1 MKLSIKSKLAGA
13 FGIVLTLGA
22 IAGGVSYQQLAN
34 LDAVR
39 LGQEQLAIRV
49 DKVSQL
55 VADVQTS
62 ISYEKS
68 AIMATED
75 DDAAK
80 HAATA
85 IEMRNKALKLK
96 TDLNT
101 NITAAEKR
109 LLDAV
114 VPKLDKMV
122 ELQDQVLRNAKLN
135 SNSHAAQY
143 WHKQGAEAI
152 AGFMRAWDDVFTQ
165 VDAIRSEPATR
176 AAVSIQTTR
185 LYTRRLLMEVS
196 ESFSAGSLAELD
208 GFRTRAARTA
218 ELVRQETTKTVA
230 LVSGVDVSA
239 STLAP
244 ATDKLLEMVQKVQEI
259 VLEAGG
265 IKAIQI
271 STGEGR
277 RNFVE
282 LEAALDA
289 YSGHLTAVNAT
300 TSKSASDA
308 AAMAKTLLFSIIGA
322 SIVIGAVAA
331 FFLARSI
338 SQGLGE
344 AVRIARAVAVGNLD
358 ETVEVSSQDEIGDL
372 MKALETMVT
381 NLRGS
386 ADVADAISN
395 GDLTVN
401 ASRLSDEDRLG
412 IALEGMIA
420 KLRSIVSQAGSAAS
434 NVAAG
439 SQQLSAS
446 AEQMS
451 QGSTE
456 QAAATEEA
464 SSAMEE
470 MAANVKQ
477 TAENALVTEKIAAQS
492 AKDAEASGIAVGRAV
507 DAMQTIAAKINIVQ
521 EIARQTDLLA
531 LNAAV
536 EAARAGE
543 HGKGFA
549 VVASEVRKLAER
561 SQAAAAEI
569 GTLSGDTVKV
579 AQEAGAMLSRLVP
592 DIRKTAE
599 LVEEITAACREQDV
613 GASQINQSI
622 QQLDKVTQQNAAASE
637 QVSGT
642 SEELASQAEQLQST
656 ISFFRIE
663 AASGSRAERALSAS
677 HEPLDGAVT
686 QLRAKAAVMKAANR
700 PKAKAEARKPQAE
713 ARKVANGGFAFELD
727 GGGDATD
734 NDFKRS

>member
-1 MKLSIKSKLAGA
+1 MPDAVKKRSALKGIAAKITLVQLISSVTIAGCVGGVAIFGMFRLEANVESLYSNRVEAIQQLKQVSDAYGVDMVDASHKVRAGALSWSAGQETLASAATKIDREWKNYKSGSHSAVEVALADNVAAARSKAAAKIGELREIIRSQDMPRLESFIASELYATIDPISEAVGKLTEYQLGASRELRNQSVTLFDQLKLLMIALSIGITLLGLAITIMVA
-13 FGIVLTLGA
+13 LGIRRNLAAAL
-22 IAGGVSYQQLAN
+22 SLAN
-34 LDAVR
+34 
-39 LGQEQLAIRV
+39 
-49 DKVSQL
+49 K
-55 VADVQTS
+55 
-62 ISYEKS
+62 
-68 AIMATED
+68 
-75 DDAAK
+75 
-80 HAATA
+80 
-85 IEMRNKALKLK
+85 
-96 TDLNT
+96 
-101 NITAAEKR
+101 
-109 LLDAV
+109 
-114 VPKLDKMV
+114 
-122 ELQDQVLRNAKLN
+122 
-135 SNSHAAQY
+135 
-143 WHKQGAEAI
+143 
-152 AGFMRAWDDVFTQ
+152 
-165 VDAIRSEPATR
+165 
-176 AAVSIQTTR
+176 
-185 LYTRRLLMEVS
+185 
-196 ESFSAGSLAELD
+196 
-208 GFRTRAARTA
+208 
-218 ELVRQETTKTVA
+218 
-230 LVSGVDVSA
+230 
-239 STLAP
+239 
-244 ATDKLLEMVQKVQEI
+244 
-259 VLEAGG
+259 
-265 IKAIQI
+265 
-271 STGEGR
+271 
-277 RNFVE
+277 
-282 LEAALDA
+282 
-289 YSGHLTAVNAT
+289 
-300 TSKSASDA
+300 
-308 AAMAKTLLFSIIGA
+308 
-322 SIVIGAVAA
+322 
-331 FFLARSI
+331 
-338 SQGLGE
+338 
-344 AVRIARAVAVGNLD
+344 VAVGNLD

-401 ASRLSDEDRLG
+401 SSRLSDEDRLG

-656 ISFFRIE
+656 ISFFRID
-663 AASGSRAERALSAS
+663 AASGSRAERARPAS

-713 ARKVANGGFAFELD
+713 ARKVANGGFAFDLD